1 MRILI
6 IGGGIGGLTLAH
18 GLLKAGIDVQVVE
31 RQVERSEN
39 LAGYGLHIDKNGR
52 HALRSCLPLSNW
64 TYLQAK
70 FSSAGT
76 QLFFRDTQ
84 LRVLAEKDDAV
95 VSEKPVLEVERSAVG
110 RMELRDTL
118 LEGLENPSSETIQ
131 WGRTFTQYAQLE
143 DGRVRAYFS
152 DGSHEDCDLLVG
164 ADGPNSKVR
173 QQYLPNLDRL
183 DLGIQAIAG
192 RYILDD
198 KKMPKLPTEFTN
210 GSLNNI
216 VPSGKGW
223 MFISSWGSEQTASKD
238 QHYVLWAYV
247 VPADQLAQACEQPLG
262 SDLKDSVLHNIS
274 QWAPGLNELVNGT
287 DPSTIKCLPI
297 RTMPTLTPWDPSN
310 ITLIGDAIHNM
321 TPMAGIGA
329 NTALRDAEV
338 LTRYL
343 IDVAAGRLALNE
355 AVGIY
360 ESTMR
365 IYANEALKLST
376 RNAINASEGGM
387 AQRFLFRNF
396 LRAAHSFPVIMR
408 ATLGRQIA

>member
-1 MRILI
+1 MRVLI
-6 IGGGIGGLTLAH
+6 VGGGIGGLTLAQ
-18 GLLKAGIDVQVVE
+18 GLLKAGIDVKVVE
-31 RQVERSEN
+31 RQMEKSEN
-39 LAGYGLHIDKNGR
+39 LAGYGIHIDKNGR
-52 HALRSCLPLSNW
+52 HALRSCLSLSNW
-64 TYLQAK
+64 TRLQAR

-95 VSEKPVLEVERSAVG
+95 LSEKPSLEVERSAVG
-110 RMELRDTL
+110 RIELRDAL
-118 LEGLENPSSETIQ
+118 LEGLSNPSSKTIQ
-131 WGRTFTQYAQLE
+131 WGRTFTEYTQLE
-143 DGRVRAYFS
+143 DGQVRAYFS

-173 QQYLPNLDRL
+173 QQFMPNLNRL

-198 KKMPKLPTEFTN
+198 EKMLKLPTELTN

-216 VPSGKGW
+216 VPYGKGW
-223 MFISSWGSEQTASKD
+223 MFISSWGSKQTNSKD

-247 VPADQLAQACEQPLG
+247 VPVDRVAWTCEET
-262 SDLKDSVLHNIS
+262 DLKDSVLRNIS
-274 QWAPGLNELVNGT
+274 QWAPELNELVNGT
-287 DPSTIKCLPI
+287 DPSTIKRLPI
-297 RTMPTLTPWDPSN
+297 RTMPNLASWEPGN

-338 LTRYL
+338 LTRCL
-343 IDVAAGRLALNE
+343 IDVAAGRLGLTDG
-355 AVGIY
+355 VGVY

-365 IYANEALKLST
+365 RYANEALKLST
-376 RNAINASEGGM
+376 RNAINACEGGM

-408 ATLGRQIA
+408 ATLGRQIE

>member
-1 MRILI
+1 MHVLI
-6 IGGGIGGLTLAH
+6 IGGGIGGLTLAK
-18 GLLKAGIDVQVVE
+18 GLLKAGIEVKVVE
-31 RQVERSEN
+31 RQMEKSEN
-39 LAGYGLHIDKNGR
+39 LAGYGIHIDKSGR

-64 TYLQAK
+64 THLQAK

-84 LRVLAEKDDAV
+84 LQVLAEKDDAV
-95 VSEKPVLEVERSAVG
+95 LSEKPALEVERSAVG
-110 RMELRDTL
+110 RMELHDAL
-118 LEGLENPSSETIQ
+118 LEGLFNPSSETLQ
-131 WGRTFTQYAQLE
+131 WGRTFTEYTQLE

-173 QQYLPNLDRL
+173 QQFMPNLNRL

-192 RYILDD
+192 SLHSERREDD
-198 KKMPKLPTEFTN
+198 EITDGAYQRLAEQYW
-210 GSLNNI
+210 
-216 VPSGKGW
+216 W
-223 MFISSWGSEQTASKD
+223 MFISSWGSTQTDSKD

-247 VPADQLAQACEQPLG
+247 VPVDRVARTSEETE
-262 SDLKDSVLHNIS
+262 LKDSVLRNIS
-274 QWAPGLNELVNGT
+274 QWAPELNELVNGT

-297 RTMPTLTPWDPSN
+297 RTMPSLAPWEPGN
-310 ITLIGDAIHNM
+310 VTLIGDAIHNM

-329 NTALRDAEV
+329 NTTLRDAEV
-338 LTRYL
+338 LTRCL
-343 IDVAAGRLALNE
+343 IDVAAGRLGLTE
-355 AVGIY
+355 GVGIY

-365 IYANEALKLST
+365 RYANEALKLST
-376 RNAINASEGGM
+376 RNAINACEGGM

-408 ATLGRQIA
+408 ATLGRQVE

>member
-1 MRILI
+1 MRVLI
-6 IGGGIGGLTLAH
+6 IGGGIGGLTLAQ
-18 GLLKAGIDVQVVE
+18 GLLKAGIEVKVVE
-31 RQVERSEN
+31 RQP
-39 LAGYGLHIDKNGR
+39 
-52 HALRSCLPLSNW
+52 LR
-64 TYLQAK
+64 
-70 FSSAGT
+70 
-76 QLFFRDTQ
+76 
-84 LRVLAEKDDAV
+84 RVLAEKDDAV
-95 VSEKPVLEVERSAVG
+95 LSEKPALEVERSAVG
-110 RMELRDTL
+110 RIELRDAL
-118 LEGLENPSSETIQ
+118 LEGLSNPSSETIQ
-131 WGRTFTQYAQLE
+131 WGRTFTEYSQLE

-173 QQYLPNLDRL
+173 QQYMPNLNRL

-192 RYILDD
+192 RYILDGE
-198 KKMPKLPTEFTN
+198 KMLKLPTELTN

-223 MFISSWGSEQTASKD
+223 MFISSWGSTQADSKD

-247 VPADQLAQACEQPLG
+247 VPVDRVVRTNEET
-262 SDLKDSVLHNIS
+262 DLKDNVLRNIS
-274 QWAPGLNELVNGT
+274 QWAPELNELVNGT

-297 RTMPTLTPWDPSN
+297 RTMPSLAPWEPGN
-310 ITLIGDAIHNM
+310 VTLIGDAIHNM

-343 IDVAAGRLALNE
+343 IDVAAGRLRLTE

-376 RNAINASEGGM
+376 RNATNACEGGM

-408 ATLGRQIA
+408 ATLGRQVA